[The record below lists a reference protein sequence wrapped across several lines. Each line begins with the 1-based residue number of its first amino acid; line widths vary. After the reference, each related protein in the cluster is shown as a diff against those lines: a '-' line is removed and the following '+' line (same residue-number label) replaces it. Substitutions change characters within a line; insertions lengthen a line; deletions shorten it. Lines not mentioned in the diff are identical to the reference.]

1 MILATMKIIKNLSD
15 KKTWVGFKNDYKKII
30 DTEKNWE
37 TVVDNF
43 DKGKLLYRK
52 IDAVNDENTG
62 VPYANVH
69 MIWDSFDSFTDYLEM
84 VKNNWKKL
92 ENAGFEITITIKHLT
107 EQLAEIYAGKN
118 FWENNKDKGK
128 GQQKLG
134 KVEKK

>member
-30 DTEKNWE
+30 DPEKNWE

>member
-30 DTEKNWE
+30 DPEKNWE

-107 EQLAEIYAGKN
+107 ERLAEIYAGKN